1 MARITVGKGR
11 DTPETGGPVRLKSE
25 RLSQLSP
32 PPWTCAGEIAAWFQ
46 DPEIG
51 RYIAQPLATVRKAE
65 AAIRAADN
73 ENNFL
78 FGVFPKG
85 TSTIIG
91 YTQVTL
97 IERHRWAK
105 TTSVIGDRNFWG
117 GRYAME
123 MRAAVLDFLLRD
135 RDLHKVASFVYG
147 RNVPAIFNNTALGY
161 AHEGILRQEE
171 MGSDGEYRDVVCFGI
186 LREEWLARE
195 RRETP
200 GNDGIGLDS

>member
-1 MARITVGKGR
+1 M
-11 DTPETGGPVRLKSE
+11 RLESE
-25 RLSQLSP
+25 RLNQLSP
-32 PPWTCAGEIAAWFQ
+32 LPKECAAEIAAWFQ

-51 RYIAQPLATVRKAE
+51 RYISQPLATVRKAQ

-73 ENNFL
+73 EKNFL

-91 YTQVTL
+91 YTQVGV
-97 IERHRWAK
+97 IARHRWAK
-105 TTSVIGDRNFWG
+105 TTSVIGDRGYWG
-117 GRYAME
+117 GRYATE
-123 MRAAVLDFLLRD
+123 MRAAVLDFLFRD
-135 RDLHKVASFVYG
+135 RALHKVASFVHG

-161 AHEGILRQEE
+161 ANEGILRQEE
-171 MGSDGEYRDVVCFGI
+171 MGPDGAYHDVVCFGI